1 VPARSPQ
8 PELFVERRTR
18 SAPSFGLPLVNLTM
32 LPCFVGAKPGQ
43 SRKAGRQRLALI
55 IFGALF
61 VILFAGYALAQ
72 GIGHPGVPEGDVAI
86 VQQVP
91 DDVGTVS
98 EADFKRAL
106 LQQVIQAKLKKT
118 PQPGED
124 KYEELKTAALGE
136 LLDTIWIQGEAEELG
151 ISVTPKQIAT
161 ELAQIKKQNF
171 KTEAEFQKF
180 LKTSKFTRQDVLDR
194 VKLQLLST
202 QIQESITKEAPP
214 ASEADIADYYES
226 AKDSQ
231 FTTKESRDV
240 RVVINKDKAK
250 VEEAKQLLE
259 KDDSPASWKK
269 VTAKFSSD
277 PTTKSKGGLQP
288 GLSEELLQSQ
298 PELKDAVF
306 GSPTGVVVGPVE
318 VQGQFFVLEVQKL
331 KPAKVQALGEVK
343 TQIKTQLTQQLAQE
357 VFSEFVAEYQ
367 SKWQSR
373 TFCADGFV
381 IERCANYV
389 GDGHPAG
396 APPACYE
403 ADPKGGTPKDCP
415 APVAQVSPAL
425 PGSTTLLKPQ
435 GERLPQRPR
444 PEGLKEAEAS
454 PLTEGAVPGAVP
466 PPTGAPTGE

>member
-1 VPARSPQ
+1 
-8 PELFVERRTR
+8 
-18 SAPSFGLPLVNLTM
+18 M

-43 SRKAGRQRLALI
+43 SKRAGRQRLALI
-55 IFGALF
+55 IFGVLF
-61 VILFAGYALAQ
+61 VVLFAGYAIAQ
-72 GIGHPGVPEGDVAI
+72 GIGHPSVPEDDVAI
-86 VQQVP
+86 VQHVP
-91 DDVGTVS
+91 DDVGQVS
-98 EADFKRAL
+98 KEDLDRAL
-106 LQQVIQAKLKKT
+106 LQQVAQAKLKKP
-118 PQPGED
+118 PQPGDD

-161 ELAQIKKQNF
+161 ELAQVKKQNF

-180 LKTSKFTRQDVLDR
+180 LKTSHFSRQDVLDR

-202 QIQESITKEAPP
+202 QIQEAITKEAPP
-214 ASEADIADYYES
+214 ATESEIADYYDS
-226 AKDSQ
+226 ARDSQ
-231 FTTKESRDV
+231 FTTKETRDV
-240 RVVINKDKAK
+240 RVVVNKDKAK
-250 VEEAKQLLE
+250 VEAAKVLLE
-259 KDDSPASWKK
+259 KDDSPANWKK
-269 VTAKFSSD
+269 VTVKFSSD

-306 GSPTGVVVGPVE
+306 GNPTGVVAGPVE

-331 KPAKVQALGEVK
+331 KPAKVQTLKEVEG
-343 TQIKTQLTQQLAQE
+343 QIKTQLTQQLAQE
-357 VFSEFVAEYQ
+357 VFSDFVAEYQ

-373 TFCADGFV
+373 TFCAEGYV
-381 IERCANYV
+381 IERCANYL
-389 GDGHPAG
+389 GNGHPSG

-415 APVAQVSPAL
+415 APVAQATPAL

-444 PEGLKEAEAS
+444 PAGLKETEAS

-466 PPTGAPTGE
+466 PPTGE